1 MRYIFLKSE
10 VVDGQLSIL
19 GLKELSYRAS
29 GMTPVWINFCEAKTD
44 CRHPEKCDFLS
55 FDSEEDAKD
64 LLEKTGMEDDST
76 IVCLGVDV

>member
-1 MRYIFLKSE
+1 MRYIFLKSG
-10 VVDGQLSIL
+10 VVDGRLNIL

-29 GMTPVWINFCEAKTD
+29 GMTPVWINFCQAKTD
-44 CRHPEKCDFLS
+44 CIHPEKCDLLS

-76 IVCLGVDV
+76 IVFLGVDV